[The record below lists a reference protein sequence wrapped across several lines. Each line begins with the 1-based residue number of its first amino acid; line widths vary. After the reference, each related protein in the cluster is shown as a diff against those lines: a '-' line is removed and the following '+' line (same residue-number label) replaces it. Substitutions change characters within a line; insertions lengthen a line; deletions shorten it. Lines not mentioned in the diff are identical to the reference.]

1 MPRLPFST
9 DEFFAVFAAYNDAI
23 WPMQW
28 VLYAL
33 SALAI
38 ALVLIAWPAKDRWIN
53 AVLGFL
59 WAWSAIAYHFT
70 HFSRLNPLAY
80 AFAFAFLVQAVLF
93 FVFSWRMTP
102 LDYVLRN
109 DLRGWLGGGLVLYA
123 LVAYPLVGRVLG
135 HGYPAAP
142 TFGVPCPLT
151 IFTIGLLLSSRDR
164 RSRVLLVIPVLW
176 AIVGGSAAF
185 LLAVP
190 QDLGLIAAAVLAA
203 IGVLRSTAFAARA

>member
-1 MPRLPFST
+1 
-9 DEFFAVFAAYNDAI
+9 
-23 WPMQW
+23 
-28 VLYAL
+28 
-33 SALAI
+33 
-38 ALVLIAWPAKDRWIN
+38 
-53 AVLGFL
+53 
-59 WAWSAIAYHFT
+59 
-70 HFSRLNPLAY
+70 
-80 AFAFAFLVQAVLF
+80 
-93 FVFSWRMTP
+93 MTP

-123 LVAYPLVGRVLG
+123 LVVYPLVGRVLG